1 MRNNFKLTYVNFK
14 LTYANLKLTY
24 VSSKLAYVN
33 FTLAYVDFKPS
44 CVDYSTA
51 RGHGAGVV
59 FCRCALDC
67 ATVLPAGVDFFDQ
80 HDHVEFPWA
89 VIAVGKKRHGALLFP
104 PPPRTPL

>member
-59 FCRCALDC
+59 FASVHL
-67 ATVLPAGVDFFDQ
+67 TVRRSYQLAWSFFDQ
-80 HDHVEFPWA
+80 HDHFEFPWA